1 MQFLRLLPVGPQVIL
16 GPGIVPVKFRGGDL
30 LVKGLPIGVV
40 QRQLNTELLDRGGH
54 VEPGPVEIVGPLP
67 FPAFLV
73 SLVHAAVQAL
83 HGLPALKL
91 LLFHVE
97 PGDGVRHGVHPGG
110 NVAGGALQRTA
121 AAFKQG
127 AAILGNAEG
136 LQFLALKDPAAVLLH
151 AEQAVGLIQKH
162 GAAPKADVEAVSG
175 GKLGLQGLIV
185 LKIDEILLEVR
196 QGHLVHGPGGQIDLA
211 VALLADGL
219 AVDLC
224 GQQPGRRIAAN
235 RAELL
240 IVAE

>member
-1 MQFLRLLPVGPQVIL
+1 MQLLRLLPVGPQVIL

-67 FPAFLV
+67 LPAFLV
-73 SLVHAAVQAL
+73 SLVYAAAQAL
-83 HGLPALKL
+83 HGLSALKL

-136 LQFLALKDPAAVLLH
+136 LQLLALKDPAAVLLH

-219 AVDLC
+219 AVDLR